1 MRVAMAV
8 KCTEHAGLNLT
19 VTSAS
24 PCKAFP
30 LTSKFHM
37 GKATDV
43 CPCAVTWYQGTHD
56 GTMSRY
62 VFWATA

>member
-1 MRVAMAV
+1 MAV
-8 KCTEHAGLNLT
+8 KCTEHAGLNLA

-24 PCKAFP
+24 LCKAFP
-30 LTSKFHM
+30 LISKFHL

-43 CPCAVTWYQGTHD
+43 WPCVVTRYQGTND